1 MPEISTKNTGKH
13 KKLYIN
19 LFCAIMCFFVVI
31 VTGCDQKPNNNSSPA
46 GFKKILD
53 SASQIYFNKDHV
65 KGLRIIDSAASKY
78 KNISVA
84 DRFEVYRLHCDYFV
98 NIAGNN
104 DKGLL
109 YADSLLMVLDNS
121 GHPEAYPKLYG
132 IAYFS
137 LGDVAFNKQK
147 YIEAYQY
154 YYKGKVTGRNNLDNC
169 TLGDYSYRLGM
180 VMYKQEHFGLAA
192 DYFNQSFIE
201 SKSCDE
207 NFATFYRRQELLDNA
222 ALSYYKAGIT
232 DSAGIYYNKTLNF
245 IDTEGAKYPE
255 KKGMIEVAKGVVY
268 GNQAQLFTIQ
278 KDYEKAANLLKKS
291 FAINLKKDNDNRDA
305 ELSELKLAHI
315 YVEQNAADSLY
326 LLLQNIRRQLDT
338 VKNPDAEVDW
348 SHLMAN
354 YYQSKSN
361 LKEALLYFNKYAQ
374 LKDSSDVAKHKLLEI
389 DASQQFKDFENQST
403 INKLKTDNGMQHI
416 YLTVAIICG
425 AMALIIVLLVYT
437 NWKKTKNNVLA
448 LSDLNKKIHEQNE
461 SLQRAFLNLE
471 LNDKE
476 KDKILRAVAHD
487 LRNPIA
493 GIGSLTA
500 LLLSEVDVDGEQ
512 KDLLE
517 LIKLATNNS
526 LELIREILEATGT
539 IGEKITK
546 KEMVEINLLVSNS
559 IDLLRFKAAEKN
571 QRIVFE
577 ALDTPEELYISREKI
592 WRVMSNLISNAIKF
606 SPRGAEILVKVGHR
620 DDNILISVK
629 DHGIGIPAEMKQTVF
644 NMFTEA
650 KRPGT
655 IGEPSFGL
663 GLSISKQI
671 VESHGG
677 EIWFDS
683 VPGKGTTFYVL
694 LKELAK
700 KESGEELIKA

>member
-1 MPEISTKNTGKH
+1 MPDISTKNTGNP
-13 KKLYIN
+13 KKLLVNFIYS
-19 LFCAIMCFFVVI
+19 LACFCFLVF
-31 VTGCDQKPNNNSSPA
+31 TGCEQKPNNSSSAA
-46 GFKKILD
+46 GFKKALEVG
-53 SASQIYFNKDHV
+53 SKIYFNKDHV
-65 KGLRIIDSAASKY
+65 KGLRIIDSAVSKY
-78 KNISVA
+78 KDISVA
-84 DRFEVYRLHCDYFV
+84 DRFEVYRLHCDYYV
-98 NIAGNN
+98 NIVGDN
-104 DKGLL
+104 DRGLL

-121 GHPEAYPKLYG
+121 GHPEAYPKQYG

-154 YYKGKVTGRNNLDNC
+154 YYRGKVIGRNSLNSC

-180 VMYKQEHFGLAA
+180 VMYKQEHFSLAA
-192 DYFNQSFIE
+192 DYFRQSFME
-201 SKSCDE
+201 SKSCDDD
-207 NFATFYRRQELLDNA
+207 FATFYRQQELLDNA

-232 DSAGIYYNKTLNF
+232 DTAGIYYKKALDF
-245 IDTEGAKYPE
+245 IDAEGGKYPE

-268 GNQAQLFTIQ
+268 GNQAQLFMIQ
-278 KDYEKAANLLKKS
+278 KDYGKAANLLKKS

-305 ELSELKLAHI
+305 ELTELKLAHI
-315 YVEQNAADSLY
+315 YVEQKAADSLY
-326 LLLQNIRRQLDT
+326 FLLQNIRRQLDT
-338 VKNPDAEVDW
+338 IKNPDAEVDW

-416 YLTVAIICG
+416 YLTVAIICA

-476 KDKILRAVAHD
+476 KDRILRAVAHD

-500 LLLSEVDVDGEQ
+500 LLLSEADVDGEQ

-677 EIWFDS
+677 EIWFES

-700 KESGEELIKA
+700 QPGGELIHQ